1 MIVLSFSFFE
11 FAGRFHPV
19 LVHLPIGILLLAAL
33 FIALASR
40 EKYQSLDVAIRVAL
54 FLGMISAIAS
64 CVSGFLLS
72 KTDGYD
78 QALLFNHQW
87 SGIAVAAISIV
98 IYYLHLKNRQI
109 KWVAGI
115 MVLLVTVT
123 GHLGGSITHG
133 SDFLTKAFSFRDSGN
148 DQALG
153 KPILNVQEAAAFNLV
168 IKPILEAKCIGC
180 HGSNKQKGKLRLDEP
195 GFILKGGEDGPAI
208 IAGKADE
215 STLIKRILLP
225 KENKD
230 HMPPLEKLQL
240 SKKDIELLHWW
251 IATGADFNRKV
262 KELPQTE
269 NIKSILQSLESEET
283 NKVPV
288 ISELPEQAVDKAP
301 EAAVLQLQKRGIA
314 VAAIAQNSNYLS
326 VNFVAAES
334 FSAKDLQLLEPL
346 KKQIIWL
353 KLGYTPITDADMET
367 ISKLSGLIRLS
378 LEKTNIT
385 DEGIKQLKDLTHLQ
399 YLNLVGTKVT
409 TAGLR
414 QLTTLKNL
422 QHLYLYQTSI
432 SNSDWISLV
441 QLFPETLIDTGGYVL
456 EKLIEDTIVLKVPQV
471 K

>member
-1 MIVLSFSFFE
+1 L
-11 FAGRFHPV
+11 
-19 LVHLPIGILLLAAL
+19 
-33 FIALASR
+33 
-40 EKYQSLDVAIRVAL
+40 
-54 FLGMISAIAS
+54 
-64 CVSGFLLS
+64 
-72 KTDGYD
+72 
-78 QALLFNHQW
+78 
-87 SGIAVAAISIV
+87 
-98 IYYLHLKNRQI
+98 
-109 KWVAGI
+109 
-115 MVLLVTVT
+115 
-123 GHLGGSITHG
+123 
-133 SDFLTKAFSFRDSGN
+133 
-148 DQALG
+148 
-153 KPILNVQEAAAFNLV
+153 
-168 IKPILEAKCIGC
+168 
-180 HGSNKQKGKLRLDEP
+180 
-195 GFILKGGEDGPAI
+195 
-208 IAGKADE
+208 
-215 STLIKRILLP
+215 
-225 KENKD
+225 
-230 HMPPLEKLQL
+230 
-240 SKKDIELLHWW
+240 
-251 IATGADFNRKV
+251 
-262 KELPQTE
+262 QTE

-288 ISELPEQAVDKAP
+288 ISELPEQAVNKAP